1 MQPDF
6 CHGLLSVC
14 AGFRTAAAV
23 ALGAI
28 VTAGFAAAQP
38 EPTLDVVLARAGVYV
53 TEFQRQFSGIV
64 AEERYVQDVKAFAS
78 RCTRAG
84 YATLNCSSPPAD
96 PVRSELRSDLLLV
109 KAGAAGEWLQYR
121 DVFEVDGQPV
131 RDRTDRLT
139 RLFLDPSASSANQIA
154 RIRDESARYNIG
166 DIRRNLN
173 VPIFALTFLVP
184 ANQPRFKFRRTKE
197 RMPATVGPL
206 SGAEGAFRVSTEVW
220 VIQYQEVQRG
230 TLIRTTKNKD
240 LPSRGRVWI
249 EPSSGHVLMTE
260 LVAENHELRATIDVS
275 YQSEPLLG
283 LLVPIEMREWYDGH
297 RTGSRIEAVATY
309 GRFRQF
315 QVNVDEKFLIK

>member
-1 MQPDF
+1 MRALRF
-6 CHGLLSVC
+6 C
-14 AGFRTAAAV
+14 AGFRTFAVAAAF
-23 ALGAI
+23 ATI
-28 VTAGFAAAQP
+28 VTTAAAAAQQ
-38 EPTLDVVLARAGVYV
+38 EPTIDVVLARAGVYV

-64 AEERYVQDVKAFAS
+64 AEERYVQDVKAVG
-78 RCTRAG
+78 RRPGC
-84 YATLNCSSPPAD
+84 PPAGTLAATVVC
-96 PVRSELRSDLLLV
+96 PESLVNPLRSQLRSDLLLV

-131 RDRTDRLT
+131 RDRTERLT
-139 RLFLDPSASSANQIA
+139 RLFLDPSASSAGQIA

-166 DIRRNLN
+166 DIQRNLN

-206 SGAEGAFRVSTEVW
+206 SGADGAFRVSTEVW

-230 TLIRTTKNKD
+230 TLIRTTRNKD

-260 LVAENHELRATIDVS
+260 LVAENHEVRATIDVS

-283 LLVPIEMREWYDGH
+283 LLVPIEMREWYDGR